1 LRATTKKQIERTD
14 PTLPNVHHLVV
25 GATGSGKSAFIRDQV
40 DFKGARV
47 LAWDVDEDYRLPRV
61 RSIKQ
66 FERLVK
72 KSGFGAIRCALTV
85 EPTEENFERF
95 CQLVF
100 AISHAGAPMVVIVE
114 ELADVARIGKAS
126 PHWGQLSRKGRKY
139 GVQLYVATQS
149 PQEIDKT
156 IVRQCNFKFCGAL
169 NSASA
174 WRSMADN
181 LDLSTREI
189 KQLENIPKKQ
199 VQYWLK
205 DGTRPTEKKTLTFK

>member
-1 LRATTKKQIERTD
+1 VKLRQKALSRVD
-14 PTLPNVHHLVV
+14 PTLPNIHHLVV
-25 GATGSGKSAFIRDQV
+25 GATGSGKSAFIRDNV
-40 DFKGARV
+40 NFKGARV
-47 LAWDVDEDYRLPRV
+47 IAWDVDEDYRLPRV
-61 RSIKQ
+61 RSMKA
-66 FERLVK
+66 FESLIK

-100 AISHAGAPMVVIVE
+100 AIAHAGAPMVVIVE

-139 GVQLYVATQS
+139 AVQLYVATQS

-156 IVRQCNFKFCGAL
+156 IVRQCHFKFCGAL
-169 NSASA
+169 NSAAA

-181 LDLSTREI
+181 LDVPMKEI

-199 VQYWLK
+199 IQYWLK
-205 DGTRPTEKKTLTFK
+205 DGTKATEKKTLTFK